1 MSEMRFPN
9 FLKGLYLQVIQD
21 GVERPPKDSVYFIT
35 SKEFSILLISHDM
48 ETFFCESNWADF
60 ISVEYEANSS
70 SKLSKGN
77 LR

>member
-1 MSEMRFPN
+1 MEN
-9 FLKGLYLQVIQD
+9 I
-21 GVERPPKDSVYFIT
+21 ERPAKDSVYFIT
-35 SKEFSILLISHDM
+35 TKEFFIH
-48 ETFFCESNWADF
+48 ESNWSNF

>member
-1 MSEMRFPN
+1 MEN
-9 FLKGLYLQVIQD
+9 I
-21 GVERPPKDSVYFIT
+21 ERPAKDSVYFIT
-35 SKEFSILLISHDM
+35 TKE
-48 ETFFCESNWADF
+48 FFCESNWSNF

>member
-1 MSEMRFPN
+1 MRFPN
-9 FLKGLYLQVIQD
+9 FLKGLYLQVIPD
-21 GVERPPKDSVYFIT
+21 GEHRKRPAKDSVYFIT
-35 SKEFSILLISHDM
+35 TKE
-48 ETFFCESNWADF
+48 FFCESNWSNF

>member
-1 MSEMRFPN
+1 MEN
-9 FLKGLYLQVIQD
+9 I
-21 GVERPPKDSVYFIT
+21 ERPAKDSVYFIT
-35 SKEFSILLISHDM
+35 TKEFSIH
-48 ETFFCESNWADF
+48 FFCESNWSNF